1 MIKHSM
7 TQLSNKQNMMA
18 IHIKGLIDLNELLLD
33 MINGGDMDMDTMD
46 AIQDICEEIQGWAM
60 RIKDG
65 SSSISNYAFG
75 AGQELKKQDDVKETK
90 TLKSTLDSWD
100 TTKAANAAA
109 ETGNIVPVVDNVE
122 DIDPYTA
129 SVGEAEQ
136 NG

>member
-90 TLKSTLDSWD
+90 TLKSTLDSWNA
-100 TTKAANAAA
+100 TKAANAIA
-109 ETGNIVPVVDNVE
+109 EAGSILPVVDNVE

>member
-7 TQLSNKQNMMA
+7 TQLSNKQNMLA
-18 IHIKGLIDLNELLLD
+18 IHIKGLINFNELLLD
-33 MINGGDMDMDTMD
+33 MINGGDMDMDTME
-46 AIQDICEEIQGWAM
+46 AIQVICKEIQGCAM
-60 RIKDG
+60 RINDG
-65 SSSISNYAFG
+65 SSTISNYAFSSG
-75 AGQELKKQDDVKETK
+75 IELATSEKAQETK

-100 TTKAANAAA
+100 ATKAANAAA
-109 ETGNIVPVVDNVE
+109 EAGNIVPVVDNVE

>member
-7 TQLSNKQNMMA
+7 TQLANKQNMLA
-18 IHIKGLIDLNELLLD
+18 IHIKGLINFNELLLD

-46 AIQDICEEIQGWAM
+46 AIQDICKEIKKCAA
-60 RIKDG
+60 
-65 SSSISNYAFG
+65 SIQEASDEIGEYA
-75 AGQELKKQDDVKETK
+75 AHASLELKEFIKANETK

-100 TTKAANAAA
+100 AAKAANSAA
-109 ETGNIVPVVDNVE
+109 EAGSIIPVVDNVE

-129 SVGEAEQ
+129 TVGEVKE